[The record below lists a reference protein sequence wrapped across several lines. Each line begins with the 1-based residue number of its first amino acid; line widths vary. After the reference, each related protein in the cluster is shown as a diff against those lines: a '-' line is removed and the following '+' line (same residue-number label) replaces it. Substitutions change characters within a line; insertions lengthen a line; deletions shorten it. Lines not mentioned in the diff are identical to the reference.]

1 MPFDRRLS
9 FALLLAGVALLAGL
23 DRAPDR
29 PIPEPF
35 PPVAVEGI
43 DNAHRLT
50 DKVIAGAAPEGD
62 ASFESLRKLGI
73 KTIITVDGA
82 TPDVEGARRHGLR
95 YVHLPI
101 GYDDVAPE
109 EGLAIAKAI
118 EELPGPV
125 YVHCHHGRHRSAAA
139 VAVACVVSGR
149 LKPEQAESVL
159 NTFGTGENYKGLW
172 ASARAARPVDKAVL
186 DAVKVDYV
194 ETAKVPPMAE
204 AMVAI
209 DQTLD
214 RLKLA
219 AASGWRTPGGH
230 PDVDPPH
237 EALQL
242 TEKLRELGRTDAVL
256 RERPAPFRVLLN
268 HGEAH
273 AQSLQDALATWS
285 KQAGAATPPPAT
297 LDAALKS
304 VTSSCS
310 ACHKTYRDELK
321 SSH

>member
-9 FALLLAGVALLAGL
+9 FALLLAGAAFVAGV
-23 DRAPDR
+23 DRAPVR
-29 PIPEPF
+29 PAPASF
-35 PPVAVEGI
+35 PAVAVEGI

-62 ASFESLRKLGI
+62 ASFESLKKLGI

-82 TPDVEGARRHGLR
+82 APDVEAARRHGLR

-101 GYDDVAPE
+101 GYDDVAPD
-109 EGLAIAKAI
+109 EGLAIARAI
-118 EELPGPV
+118 EELPGPI
-125 YVHCHHGRHRSAAA
+125 YVHCHHGQHRSAAA

-159 NTFGTGENYKGLW
+159 QTFGTGENYKGLW
-172 ASARAARPVDKAVL
+172 ASARAARPVDRAVL
-186 DAVKVDYV
+186 DAVKVEYV

-219 AASGWRTPGGH
+219 AASGWRTPAAH

-242 TEKLRELGRTDAVL
+242 TEKLRELARTDDVRL
-256 RERPAPFRVLLN
+256 GRPAPFREMLG
-268 HGEAH
+268 HGEAE
-273 AQSLQDALATWS
+273 AQSLQDALAAWS
-285 KQAGAATPPPAT
+285 KRPAPEAGEAQPPAT
-297 LDAALKS
+297 LDVALKN
-304 VTSSCS
+304 VASSCA
-310 ACHKTYRDELK
+310 ACHKAYRD
-321 SSH
+321 

>member
-1 MPFDRRLS
+1 LS
-9 FALLLAGVALLAGL
+9 FALLLVGVAFMAGV

-29 PIPEPF
+29 PVPASF
-35 PPVAVEGI
+35 PAVAIDGI
-43 DNAHRLT
+43 ENAHRLT

-73 KTIITVDGA
+73 KTIISVDGT
-82 TPDVEGARRHGLR
+82 TPDVQAAHRHGLR

-118 EELPGPV
+118 EELPGPI
-125 YVHCHHGRHRSAAA
+125 YLHCHHGQHRSAAA

-149 LKPEQAESVL
+149 LKPGQAESVL
-159 NTFGTGENYKGLW
+159 KTFGTGENYKGLW
-172 ASARAARPVDKAVL
+172 ASARAARPVDRAVL

-194 ETAKVPPMAE
+194 ETAKIPAMAE
-204 AMVAI
+204 AMVQI

-219 AASGWRTPGGH
+219 AASGWRTPPSH

-242 TEKLRELGRTDAVL
+242 TEKLRELSRTDDVRL
-256 RERPAPFRVLLN
+256 GRPAPFRELLG
-268 HGEAH
+268 HGEAE
-273 AQSLQDALATWS
+273 AQSLQDALAAWS
-285 KQAGAATPPPAT
+285 KRPAARAAQPPGA
-297 LDAALKS
+297 LDIALKN
-304 VTSSCS
+304 VTSSCA
-310 ACHKTYRDELK
+310 ACHKAYRD
-321 SSH
+321 